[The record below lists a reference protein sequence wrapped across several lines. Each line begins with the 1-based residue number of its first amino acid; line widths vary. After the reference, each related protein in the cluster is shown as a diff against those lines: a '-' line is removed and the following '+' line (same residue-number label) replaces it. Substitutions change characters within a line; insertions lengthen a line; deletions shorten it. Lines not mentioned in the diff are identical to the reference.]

1 MAEQPSSPYE
11 VIFLWMAERQVV
23 ESAARAVSPEVKNGF
38 LGAVRAIVARLE
50 ADPTSW
56 GERKFRYKY
65 ASLDGY
71 ERLHARIVTHYAVD
85 ETHRVVYVTECRP
98 VLNHPLAPP

>member
-1 MAEQPSSPYE
+1 MVEQSRGPYE
-11 VIFLWMAERQVV
+11 VIFLWIAERQVV
-23 ESAARAVSPEVKNGF
+23 ESAARAVSPEVKNSF

-65 ASLDGY
+65 AGLDAY
-71 ERLHARIVTHYAVD
+71 ERLQDRIVTHYAVD
-85 ETHRVVYVTECRP
+85 EIHRVVYVTECRP
-98 VLNHPLAPP
+98 ALDHPLATP